1 MQYSLCPLCVARN
14 LHLNMQT
21 LLLLLLL
28 LALATLLPHNGC
40 QTVSRI
46 SFKRL
51 HTLVGVCV
59 RVWVLA
65 TRPTSAR
72 DSRLSLGYSLHTP
85 PPPYLTA
92 LRQRFMHCNFP
103 LYYSLNLRFHKFFWQ
118 QMAKQCACAQWLLS
132 SQSSQWAAA

>member
-51 HTLVGVCV
+51 HTRR

-65 TRPTSAR
+65 TRSTSAR
-72 DSRLSLGYSLHTP
+72 DSRLSLGYSLYTP
-85 PPPYLTA
+85 PPPHLTA